1 MEHPLD
7 HFSFGGRGSQQTYRE
22 RYYFCD
28 QYWNT
33 TASIKVRGSGT
44 PGTMH

>member
-33 TASIKVRGSGT
+33 TASIKVRGT
-44 PGTMH
+44 PVTMH